1 MVPQRIEFPRCT
13 KVELVPI
20 RLRLSQIFCELVDVR
35 HIICSLNDSVT
46 LHCICSPP
54 GYAPSQEG
62 LHVDGASGA
71 VLQLVYGQNGG
82 HGLPLSRPS
91 PSCLVLAWFT
101 AFWHFGGGST
111 PLSKTVSCEKS
122 DEILL
127 SQLLLLESVASPAV
141 DTEESL
147 EQSST
152 EGSAMAGSKS
162 FRSG

>member
-13 KVELVPI
+13 NVELVPI
-20 RLRLSQIFCELVDVR
+20 RLRLSQIFCVLADVR

-54 GYAPSQEG
+54 GNAPSQEG
-62 LHVDGASGA
+62 LHIDGASGA
-71 VLQLVYGQNGG
+71 VLRLVHGQNDG
-82 HGLPLSRPS
+82 HALSLSGHS
-91 PSCLVLAWFT
+91 PSCVVLAWFT
-101 AFWHFGGGST
+101 AFWRFGGGST
-111 PLSKTVSCEKS
+111 PLSKAVSCEKS
-122 DEILL
+122 DEIFL

-141 DTEESL
+141 DGEESL